1 MAEPT
6 NRLVDAY
13 YEHWGRGDFDALG
26 RILTGDFVFRG
37 PLDAADGPAALIEVI
52 RRNAPMFGSVQF
64 EDLRRDLSSG
74 LARSLAADS
83 LSEVG
88 NANSDLGRLRQSPP
102 PAAISRT
109 LLRLA

>member
-13 YEHWGRGDFDALG
+13 YKHWGRGDVDALG
-26 RILTGDFVFRG
+26 RILTGGFVFHG
-37 PLDAADGPAALIEVI
+37 PLDAADGPAAFIEVI

-83 LSEVG
+83 LCEVG
-88 NANSDLGRLRQSPP
+88 KMQPGPEASPTIASSPP
-102 PAAISRT
+102 LSVGRY
-109 LLRLA
+109 